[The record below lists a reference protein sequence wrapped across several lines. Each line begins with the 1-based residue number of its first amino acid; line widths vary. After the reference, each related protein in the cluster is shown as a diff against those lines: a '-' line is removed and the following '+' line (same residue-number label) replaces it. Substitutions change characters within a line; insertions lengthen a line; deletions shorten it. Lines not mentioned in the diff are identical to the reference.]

1 MSTKRNI
8 LFDQN
13 RFNAVKKWC
22 LENGIVP
29 QISKLKITKQL
40 LDGVGLYEFDL
51 KSRQLLMPGDVALF
65 DNDVFI
71 PMAMG
76 VLLSFDSTTPT
87 GKAPLFSYAPKA
99 GAQNPY
105 GFMKSDIEGLYN
117 GVLKQTADQTVIM
130 QSFPMEVFKH
140 IGASVPGLIQ
150 GTAATVANG
159 VQGEYDIEDMLHPVV
174 PNIIYQGL
182 MDIKTTIEFAA
193 TGSDFSVAAAATPSS
208 EDSNMA
214 AYISLLMTGVLVKN
228 GAQSA
233 KINVLT
239 DALQRA

>member
-105 GFMKSDIEGLYN
+105 GFKKSDIEGLYN

-140 IGASVPGLIQ
+140 IGASVPGLVQ
-150 GTAATVANG
+150 GASAPVADAI
-159 VQGEYDIEDMLHPVV
+159 QGEYDIEDMLHPVV

-193 TGSDFSVAAAATPSS
+193 TGSDFAVAAAATPGT
-208 EDSNMA
+208 EDSTMA
-214 AYISLLMTGVLVKN
+214 AYVSLLMTGVLVKN

>member
-140 IGASVPGLIQ
+140 IGASVPGLVQ
-150 GTAATVANG
+150 GASAPVADAI
-159 VQGEYDIEDMLHPVV
+159 QGEYDIE
-174 PNIIYQGL
+174 
-182 MDIKTTIEFAA
+182 A
-193 TGSDFSVAAAATPSS
+193 TGSDFSVADAATPSS
-208 EDSNMA
+208 KDEDMA
-214 AYISLLMTGVLVKN
+214 AYVSLLMTGVLVKN